1 MKTIKRLLLILLI
14 SSSATRVNAQLIN
27 TAWNGEFR
35 VPKPTECT
43 LVFKPDTMYVLL
55 GSDINPDKIAPDN
68 ILETSSC
75 KISHDTLTIHKISG
89 RSPCSEEII
98 GKYSFEIKDGLL
110 SLAVLDDDCGPR
122 ASAFPTEPLTP
133 LKRKE

>member
-1 MKTIKRLLLILLI
+1 MKTIKRILLILFI
-14 SSSATRVNAQLIN
+14 SSSSTTLNAQLIN

-35 VPKPTECT
+35 VPQPTQCT
-43 LVFKPDTMYVLL
+43 VVFKGDTMYVVI
-55 GSDINPDKIAPDN
+55 GSDINPDKIDPDN

-89 RSPCSEEII
+89 RSPCSEDII

-110 SLAVLDDDCGPR
+110 TIAVLDDDCGPR

>member
-14 SSSATRVNAQLIN
+14 SSSSTAINAQLIN
-27 TAWNGEFR
+27 TAWNGVFR
-35 VPKPTECT
+35 TPQPTECT
-43 LVFKPDTMYVLL
+43 VVFKADTMYVVI
-55 GSDINPDKIAPDN
+55 GSDINPDKIDPNN

-75 KISHDTLTIHKISG
+75 IISHDTLTIHKITG
-89 RSPCSEEII
+89 HSPCSEDII

-133 LKRKE
+133 MKRKE